1 MFQGICEQKNT
12 QIDTFVIS
20 SLIQTLTVGFGIS
33 PNPDL
38 KTSLRL
44 RSCAFTLA
52 DFTAD
57 REFHPAPKIKILNSV
72 K

>member
-33 PNPDL
+33 PNPDSD
-38 KTSLRL
+38 KISAE
-44 RSCAFTLA
+44 SCAFTLA

-57 REFHPAPKIKILNSV
+57 REFHPALKIIFNYV
-72 K
+72 